1 MKKRSKSGPI
11 GVTITPRLLR
21 TREAAT
27 YLGCSRWKI
36 RRLVQDGVLPYI
48 PASSEFGCWWFDR
61 SDLDRY
67 VETQK
72 RHFDL

>member
-1 MKKRSKSGPI
+1 MKKRSKFGLI

-21 TREAAT
+21 TREAAN
-27 YLGCSRWKI
+27 YLGCSSWKI
-36 RRLVQDGVLPYI
+36 RKLVQDGVLAYI
-48 PASSEFGCWWFDR
+48 PAAAEFGAWWFDR